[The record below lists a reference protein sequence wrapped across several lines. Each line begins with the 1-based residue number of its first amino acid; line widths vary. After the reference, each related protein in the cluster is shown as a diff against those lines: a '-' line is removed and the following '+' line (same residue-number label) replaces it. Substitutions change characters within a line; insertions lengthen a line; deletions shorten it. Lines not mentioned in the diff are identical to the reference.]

1 MSMLQGGHATKIPA
15 PESLMMEF
23 GFELVFTLWYT
34 EVGTYGARSE

>member
-15 PESLMMEF
+15 PELLEF

-34 EVGTYGARSE
+34 EVGTYGARGE